1 VEDASLTEWFLSKG
15 ADPNARCYLDV
26 TPLSAAVQCA
36 EISTIKRLSECGG
49 TVAAGQLLHHAV
61 WRSTTDCV
69 EVIDF
74 SISKGCM
81 INSIMHSNSPQSYE
95 QQRAFRLGTALHGAA
110 AKGDLKVVQHLVMRG
125 ARRLVK
131 DSL

>member
-1 VEDASLTEWFLSKG
+1 MEDASLTEWFLSKG